1 MKNTST
7 AQKIIYTILVFLT
20 FIVGFLYFKIS
31 YDVSGAFPFTQ
42 EIILIILGSI
52 VTMIITAALLNRQT
66 EVELQKEQR
75 LRLFELK
82 SQFYIDLLNFV
93 EEILTSHTLGKKER
107 IKLNLLTHKL
117 SIIASPAVLVQYEK
131 FLDMLN
137 RVSEDVNI
145 TENEEEEISIEFSK
159 LCSRIR
165 MDLLNGSADTDSK
178 EFERIESQIM
188 KNARKSEG

>member
-1 MKNTST
+1 MKNNST
-7 AQKIIYTILVFLT
+7 AQKIIYTVLVFLT
-20 FIVGFLYFKIS
+20 FVTGYLYFKTS
-31 YDVSGAFPFTQ
+31 YDISEQFPFTQ
-42 EIILIILGSI
+42 EIVLIVLGSI

-131 FLDMLN
+131 FLDVLN
-137 RVSEDVNI
+137 KVSEDINI
-145 TENEEEEISIEFSK
+145 TESEEEEITLEFSK

-165 MDLLNGSADTDSK
+165 IDLLNGSTDTGSE

>member
-1 MKNTST
+1 MNKIGTMH
-7 AQKIIYTILVFLT
+7 KIIYTVLVLLT
-20 FIVGFLYFKIS
+20 FIVGFLYFKAS
-31 YDVSGAFPFTQ
+31 YDISGSFPFTQ

-93 EEILTSHTLGKKER
+93 EDILSSHTLGKKER
-107 IKLNLLTHKL
+107 IRLNLLTHKL
-117 SIIASPAVLVQYEK
+117 SIIASPEVLEQYEK
-131 FLDMLN
+131 FLDVLN
-137 RVSEDVNI
+137 KVSADVNI
-145 TENEEEEISIEFSK
+145 TESEGEEISLEFSK

-165 MDLLNGSADTDSK
+165 MDMLNGNADIDND
-178 EFERIESQIM
+178 EFVRIESQIM
-188 KNARKSEG
+188 KNAKKSEG